1 MGTWQLQEAKAKLSE
16 VIETAKK
23 DGPQIITQR
32 GVKSA
37 VVLPFDEWESN
48 QQQPKRPTFLEI
60 LRSGPPGDLPI
71 PPRKSWRMRKPV
83 KF

>member
-32 GVKSA
+32 GIKSA
-37 VVLPFDEWESN
+37 VVLPFDEWEST
-48 QQQPKRPTFLEI
+48 QQPKGQTLLEI

>member
-1 MGTWQLQEAKAKLSE
+1 MGTWQLQEAKARLSE

-32 GVKSA
+32 GIKSA
-37 VVLPFDEWESN
+37 VILPFHEWERA
-48 QQQPKRPTFLEI
+48 QQPKGETLLEI

-71 PPRKSWRMRKPV
+71 PPRSHWKMRKQV
-83 KF
+83 GF